1 MLEEDKS
8 REVESDQTETGKG
21 EEGQVEVSRLRGKGG
36 EKKRGKFL
44 FQRTSTKNNIQ
55 RFLKKNNN
63 KNRPVFPLA
72 RLA

>member
-36 EKKRGKFL
+36 EKKTRKVSFP
-44 FQRTSTKNNIQ
+44 KNKHKEQYTAI
-55 RFLKKNNN
+55 FKKIIILKI
-63 KNRPVFPLA
+63 VQSFH
-72 RLA
+72 